1 MYNLDV
7 SCNKILY
14 FKILCRIMILNVGI
28 WNIVYEYVDKCI
40 IVSNNVILCNVMWCG
55 VE

>member
-1 MYNLDV
+1 M
-7 SCNKILY
+7 S
-14 FKILCRIMILNVGI
+14 LNVGMC
-28 WNIVYEYVDKCI
+28 NIMYKYVDKCI